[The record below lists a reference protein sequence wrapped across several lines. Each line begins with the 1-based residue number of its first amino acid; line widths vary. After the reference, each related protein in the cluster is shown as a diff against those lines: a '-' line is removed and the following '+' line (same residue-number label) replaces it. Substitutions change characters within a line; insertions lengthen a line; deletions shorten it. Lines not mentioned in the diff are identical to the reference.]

1 MRRLWLIALLSIT
14 MSLSACGDQPG
25 DTPQSGEVSE
35 EAARNNNSI
44 DGSKPTGDKIDACSQ
59 ITKGEVEAALGKTV
73 MEPTRGDDLVF
84 RKEGTLTSSCM
95 FGGNEGFVSLD
106 IKQQAPAST
115 IAWNAARAYEELK
128 SLIIKGSGGQSS
140 ARLEEISGLGAD
152 AFAQTRE
159 EAENHET
166 TELRILSKRTILTL
180 RVNTLASTS
189 TLEVAK
195 ILAGK
200 VISRLQMYEGDVIVA
215 KPETP
220 STTPKPEPDSD
231 RDRRLKSQEGSRSEN
246 KSAKKVERA
255 TEQKTGRVAS
265 ARGGGKSVSRRA
277 NEPSSR
283 VSQKSTKRTADK
295 GKKETTKTAQTS
307 PKRRRR
313 P

>member
-14 MSLSACGDQPG
+14 ISLSACSDQPG

-35 EAARNNNSI
+35 GAARNNNSI
-44 DGSKPTGDKIDACSQ
+44 DGSKPTRDTIDACSQ

-115 IAWNAARAYEELK
+115 TVWNAARAYGELK

-189 TLEVAK
+189 TLEAAKTVAE
-195 ILAGK
+195 K
-200 VISRLQMYEGDVIVA
+200 VMPRLESYEGTLIVA
-215 KPETP
+215 APDTKATA
-220 STTPKPEPDSD
+220 PKPTAKPDAD
-231 RDRRLKSQEGSRSEN
+231 ERLKSSKGSQTAQK
-246 KSAKKVERA
+246 KSAKQVERPS
-255 TEQKTGRVAS
+255 TEKAD
-265 ARGGGKSVSRRA
+265 RGGKRVSRRA
-277 NEPSSR
+277 EKQSSQ
-283 VSQKSTKRTADK
+283 VSRKSANRNANR
-295 GKKETTKTAQTS
+295 GKKEATKTARPGS
-307 PKRRRR
+307 KNRKRT
-313 P
+313 

>member
-14 MSLSACGDQPG
+14 ISLSACGDQLG

-231 RDRRLKSQEGSRSEN
+231 RDRRLKSQEGSRSERR
-246 KSAKKVERA
+246 SAKKVERA
-255 TEQKTGRVAS
+255 SEQKSGKVAS
-265 ARGGGKSVSRRA
+265 ARGGKSVSRRA

-283 VSQKSTKRTADK
+283 VSQKSATRTANK
-295 GKKETTKTAQTS
+295 GKKETTKTARPSQRN
-307 PKRRRR
+307 KRRT
-313 P
+313 